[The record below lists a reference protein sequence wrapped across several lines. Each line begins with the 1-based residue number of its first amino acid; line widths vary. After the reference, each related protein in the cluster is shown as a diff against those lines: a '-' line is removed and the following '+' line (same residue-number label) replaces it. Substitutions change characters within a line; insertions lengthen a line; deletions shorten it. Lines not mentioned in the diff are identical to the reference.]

1 MLMMLRLRRDE
12 SEMVSEQGDEA
23 DALLTALD
31 KLHTPSVLM
40 VVPEAMTPEVTCWRF
55 PASIS

>member
-31 KLHTPSVLM
+31 KLRTPSVLM
-40 VVPEAMTPEVTCWRF
+40 VVPEAMTPEVTCW
-55 PASIS
+55 